1 MKDYY
6 GSGMSRWM
14 TSKEYDKNYMRVN
27 DIMKKAN
34 GDIEKAKKL
43 AQTQA
48 DRISVDNK
56 AISRYR
62 VAKHE
67 GFDEIAEVFM
77 HRAYTLGEVDTQ
89 TYREWQI
96 DNLFA

>member
-6 GSGMSRWM
+6 GSGMSDWM
-14 TSKEYDKNYMRVN
+14 TSKEYDKNYMRVH
-27 DIMKKAN
+27 DIMRKSD

-43 AQTQA
+43 AQLQA
-48 DRISVDNK
+48 DKISIDNK

-67 GFDEIAEVFM
+67 GFEEIAEIFM
-77 HRAYTLGEVDTQ
+77 HRAYALGQVDTQ

>member
-1 MKDYY
+1 
-6 GSGMSRWM
+6 M
-14 TSKEYDKNYMRVN
+14 TVKEYDKNYMRVH
-27 DIMKKAN
+27 DIMHKAD

-77 HRAYTLGEVDTQ
+77 HRAYHLGQVDTQ

>member
-6 GSGMSRWM
+6 GSGMSIWM
-14 TSKEYDKNYMRVN
+14 SQKEYDKNYMRVH

-77 HRAYTLGEVDTQ
+77 HRAYKLGQVDTQ